1 MKKVVIKTTLSNCLT
16 LRTLEQVKD
25 SNARVASFL
34 KVMTMVVR
42 DHLWETVADQ
52 MVRMELW
59 LIYHRL
65 PRVNSISMS

>member
-16 LRTLEQVKD
+16 LRTLEQANRP
-25 SNARVASFL
+25 NARVASFL
-34 KVMTMVVR
+34 KVMIMVVR